1 MMRNTLLAL
10 TVSAVLVPWAS
21 SGAAAQA
28 PDFDWR
34 GRLAAGQT
42 VEIRGVNGDVRA
54 VASDDAAVQ
63 VLADRH
69 GRRSDPTSVRIEV
82 VEHAGGV
89 TICAVYPTPRNARQ
103 DNECRPGGGRNSTSR
118 NDVQVD
124 FTVRVPAG
132 VRFAG
137 HTVNGDLT
145 AEGIRADVKAETVN
159 GSVDV
164 RTTGF
169 AEASTVNGNITCRV
183 GRSDFDHDV
192 EFETVNGSITVEMP
206 EGLNADFRA
215 NTVNGSID
223 SDFPILITG
232 KVSRRSLRGSIGSGG
247 PELRL
252 STVNGSIRLRKI

>member
-1 MMRNTLLAL
+1 MLRNTLFVLAATAAL
-10 TVSAVLVPWAS
+10 APA
-21 SGAAAQA
+21 AAAQA

-34 GRLAAGQT
+34 GRIAEGMTL
-42 VEIRGVNGDVRA
+42 EIRGVNGDVRA
-54 VASDDAAVQ
+54 VVSDDATARV
-63 VLADRH
+63 VAERH

-89 TICAVYPTPRNARQ
+89 TVCAVYPAPRNARQ
-103 DNECRPGGGRNSTSR
+103 ENECRPGGGRNSTSR

-137 HTVNGDLT
+137 HTVNGNVNADGL
-145 AEGIRADVKAETVN
+145 RSDVKAATVN

-164 RTTGF
+164 RTSGF
-169 AEASTVNGNITCRV
+169 AEASTVNGNITCRL
-183 GRSDFDHDV
+183 GRSDFSQDV

-206 EGLNADFRA
+206 DGLDADFRA

-223 SDFPILITG
+223 SDFPILVTG
-232 KVSRRSLRGSIGSGG
+232 KVSRRSLRGSIGAGG